1 MRHDEEKKKIHSTI
15 SDPEMAQMIEL
26 ADKNIKAVTIT
37 AFHMF
42 KNLEQRLIM
51 LQT

>member
-1 MRHDEEKKKIHSTI
+1 MRHDEERKIHSTI
-15 SDPEMAQMIEL
+15 SDPEMAQMIEI
-26 ADKNIKAVTIT
+26 AGKNIKAVTIT

>member
-1 MRHDEEKKKIHSTI
+1 MRHDEEKKIHSTI
-15 SDPEMAQMIEL
+15 SDPEMAQTIEL
-26 ADKNIKAVTIT
+26 ADKNITVTIT